1 MQWNEINHRRIA
13 LYFILVWKNI
23 GKKKT
28 DAKQN
33 NSEKEIVKA
42 IT

>member
-1 MQWNEINHRRIA
+1 MEWNKSLENCFIFYIGMKEHRQE
-13 LYFILVWKNI
+13 
-23 GKKKT
+23 KT